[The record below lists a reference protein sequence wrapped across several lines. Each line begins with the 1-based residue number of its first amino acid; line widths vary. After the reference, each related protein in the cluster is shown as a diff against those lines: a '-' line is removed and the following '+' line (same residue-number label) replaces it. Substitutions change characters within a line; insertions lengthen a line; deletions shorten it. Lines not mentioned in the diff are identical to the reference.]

1 MAIIWSMAEHR
12 SVARYK
18 HHQENMHSL
27 QIKKQLH
34 CLNLSQKPSGMI
46 RVSPVEP
53 ARASFRS
60 LTSVLRHRSLLLDF
74 SVLSAVVLYLSG
86 GHVLSDGF
94 VFQKS
99 TDFTIK
105 RKEGRIR
112 QEKAKVVFC
121 DTFETILCFSKLY
134 GEGNIK

>member
-1 MAIIWSMAEHR
+1 
-12 SVARYK
+12 
-18 HHQENMHSL
+18 MHSL

-34 CLNLSQKPSGMI
+34 CLGPSQKPSGMI

-53 ARASFRS
+53 ARASFGS
-60 LTSVLRHRSLLLDF
+60 LTAVLRHTSRLLAV
-74 SVLSAVVLYLSG
+74 SVLSAVFLYPSG
-86 GHVLSDGF
+86 GHVLSDVF

-99 TDFTIK
+99 TDFTVK

-121 DTFETILCFSKLY
+121 DTFEMILWFFKLC
-134 GEGNIK
+134 GEGNVK